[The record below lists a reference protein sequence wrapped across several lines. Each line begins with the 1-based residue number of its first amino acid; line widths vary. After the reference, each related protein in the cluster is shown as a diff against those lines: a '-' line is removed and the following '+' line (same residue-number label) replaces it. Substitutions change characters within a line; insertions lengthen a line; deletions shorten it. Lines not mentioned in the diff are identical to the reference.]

1 MKQSCFQPHP
11 RGESLPTHASTGDPP
26 TLAGS
31 SGSVS
36 CGVTAP
42 FLSLGACKVLF
53 VPSKTGDCFS
63 PSCGRL
69 LIKSCWPSRSD
80 SLGMASS
87 FVRSPGWEA
96 WHGVQNLH
104 SSRRT
109 ALILLFSSLCTHL
122 TDLGFDFIVTVP
134 LLPAFCGFFVF
145 GYGVFFFFFLVD
157 SSVLLSTII
166 QQLVVILVLSQEEMS
181 TCPSA
186 MSSWTG
192 SLFPIT
198 LTRIFQELFS
208 FCLLPTSNLFS
219 I

>member
-53 VPSKTGDCFS
+53 VPSKTGVCFS

-122 TDLGFDFIVTVP
+122 TDLGFDFIMIV
-134 LLPAFCGFFVF
+134 LLLLSCWSFFFVTGCGVPFF
-145 GYGVFFFFFLVD
+145 GGFQHPPVDGVHQLVAMLVLMQEI
-157 SSVLLSTII
+157 SICPSTLLSTW
-166 QQLVVILVLSQEEMS
+166 Q
-181 TCPSA
+181 
-186 MSSWTG
+186 
-192 SLFPIT
+192 
-198 LTRIFQELFS
+198 IF
-208 FCLLPTSNLFS
+208 NAG